1 MKPLLLHTS
10 LPCAI
15 VDTAAL
21 GDAAAAGESLPAD
34 GSASIEEKMCFVLQ
48 LLEHGRTGDAAM
60 LLDTI
65 NYNPNA
71 LTPALY
77 TAWLWLARMSIYIG
91 RADYLMAGDAA
102 ERSLRALD
110 AVVVKKGDDFLA
122 VLAGIIYNL
131 ADLYYATGDNSRATK
146 CLSKAQ
152 KLYERLVKKDEARFA
167 PMLTYAVEASMLI
180 FSSRNKQMEVFAH
193 YHDLTEQYS
202 GMVEGGNRDALAQLV
217 DSLQKEG
224 DIMLEMGNH
233 RDAMKYFTK
242 ALRYQKRISSEMGL
256 KELSLSI
263 GLARS
268 LMRIAN
274 RRDQADQLLA
284 SLQPLALRLGAA
296 DAQAEIA
303 ELLDKKDKNNRI
315 MILLKGIF

>member
-131 ADLYYATGDNSRATK
+131 ADLYYATK

-152 KLYERLVKKDEARFA
+152 KLYERLVKKDEVRFA

-315 MILLKGIF
+315 MTLLKGIF